1 MGTGH
6 TGHTGHTGPL
16 RILPVCSTPIFLSII
31 CTHSQS
37 VISTSDSK
45 HCPVVLTLSHE
56 RTKKELHCSS
66 LTSAQF
72 SEINSRTWSELLS
85 SPRLCNGQTRQQ
97 PDNPWLPNLCS
108 SLTTHAHPS
117 LEAGGRTC
125 ISTMILPRNLYSSP
139 PPPKDKVQDNPT
151 LLVSW
156 WCTGFAVAIILV
168 RLAGRYVRTERLFKE
183 DKIMALSLIPLL
195 LRMGLVHLVL
205 LWGTNNTTTA
215 GLTSLDISHREIG
228 SRLVLASRI
237 MYAML

>member
-1 MGTGH
+1 M
-6 TGHTGHTGPL
+6 
-16 RILPVCSTPIFLSII
+16 IV
-31 CTHSQS
+31 
-37 VISTSDSK
+37 
-45 HCPVVLTLSHE
+45 
-56 RTKKELHCSS
+56 
-66 LTSAQF
+66 
-72 SEINSRTWSELLS
+72 
-85 SPRLCNGQTRQQ
+85 PR
-97 PDNPWLPNLCS
+97 D
-108 SLTTHAHPS
+108 
-117 LEAGGRTC
+117 
-125 ISTMILPRNLYSSP
+125 LYSSP

-168 RLAGRYVRTERLFKE
+168 RLAGRYVRTEMLFKE

-205 LWGTNNTTTA
+205 LWGTNNTTTT